1 MSESSDARLNAI
13 MRELAERFPLTWDS
27 PSRVIDVL
35 RTGEPE
41 LVTVMTDEWIEAH
54 VETNAQLELA
64 RSVDV
69 RSVMI
74 VPLVARE
81 TVIGTM
87 SLTAVGNRRPYDA
100 VDLQVARELAGRAAF
115 AIENARLYT
124 DAQLAT
130 RARDEVLGVV
140 SHDLRNPL
148 SAIAMCTNTLLA
160 NVQSDN
166 ASQRELL
173 TTVYQSTQWMN
184 RLIQDLLDVA
194 NIEAG
199 RLSVERRSEPVEP
212 ILERALSMFERQAR
226 EKSVALRVAI
236 RDVVPDVFVDAERI
250 VQVLTNLVGNAM
262 KFTDAG
268 GSITLEAAQQ
278 ESEVA
283 ITVSDTGAGIPP
295 EHLPHVFE
303 RYWQARRTARK
314 RGSGLGLA
322 IARGIVEAHGG
333 RIEAWSTLGQG
344 STFRFTVPLVTSD
357 VRSTLIR

>member
-1 MSESSDARLNAI
+1 
-13 MRELAERFPLTWDS
+13 
-27 PSRVIDVL
+27 
-35 RTGEPE
+35 
-41 LVTVMTDEWIEAH
+41 
-54 VETNAQLELA
+54 
-64 RSVDV
+64 
-69 RSVMI
+69 
-74 VPLVARE
+74 
-81 TVIGTM
+81 
-87 SLTAVGNRRPYDA
+87 
-100 VDLQVARELAGRAAF
+100 VARELAWRAAF

-124 DAQLAT
+124 GAQLAT

-160 NVQSDN
+160 NVPGDN

-184 RLIQDLLDVA
+184 RLIQDLLDVS

-199 RLSVERRSEPVEP
+199 RLSVERRPEHVEP
-212 ILERALSMFERQAR
+212 ILERAVSMFERQAR

-236 RDVVPDVFVDAERI
+236 HDSVPAVFVDAERI

-278 ESEVA
+278 GSEVA
-283 ITVSDTGAGIPP
+283 ITVSDTGAGIPA

-333 RIEAWSTLGQG
+333 RIEAWSTLGKG
-344 STFRFTVPLVTSD
+344 STFRFTVPVVSADVTSA
-357 VRSTLIR
+357 VTR